1 MMTRKQVTKVQAALK
16 MDEVPVEK
24 FRDMAQRSIVGAL
37 FVGLGIYGAV
47 ELEWGKEWVIGM
59 VLFGATVWSRQ
70 VVTGTL
76 MALIRPIQAIRRAK
90 DSE

>member
-1 MMTRKQVTKVQAALK
+1 MTRKQVTKVQAALR
-16 MDEVPVEK
+16 MEEVPREK
-24 FRDMAQRSIVGAL
+24 FGAMVQRSVLGAL
-37 FVGLGIYGAV
+37 FIGLGIYGAV
-47 ELEWGKEWVIGM
+47 RLEWSKEWAIGC

-76 MALIRPIQAIRRAK
+76 MALVRPIQAIRRAK